1 MTLSN
6 ADYILNVKY
15 YYTDIVE
22 LENRNVRGFE
32 CGTLTLL
39 QPNIMIT
46 LVSRISYGNIKL
58 YLKVVFKPVSTA
70 L

>member
-6 ADYILNVKY
+6 ADYTLNVKY
-15 YYTDIVE
+15 YHTDIVE
-22 LENRNVRGFE
+22 LENRNIRGFE

-46 LVSRISYGNIKL
+46 LVFMINYGQMN
-58 YLKVVFKPVSTA
+58 LKDGGVNK
-70 L
+70 